1 MLSVERLEL
10 EEKLEPWRNS
20 DSPGKKRVKRVGS
33 PFTIKYKN
41 TFLISR
47 TMTDAELF
55 YFFPFRCVGVWDT
68 VGSFGLPEELSMSS
82 KTTGCPFG
90 FPDRIL
96 GEHIERAYQALALNE
111 TRADFVSFIESL

>member
-10 EEKLEPWRNS
+10 EKKLEPWRNS

-55 YFFPFRCVGVWDT
+55 FSP
-68 VGSFGLPEELSMSS
+68 PLSDVLESGTRLDHLVFQKNYPCLRKPLVVLLDS
-82 KTTGCPFG
+82 RIG
-90 FPDRIL
+90 F
-96 GEHIERAYQALALNE
+96 
-111 TRADFVSFIESL
+111 